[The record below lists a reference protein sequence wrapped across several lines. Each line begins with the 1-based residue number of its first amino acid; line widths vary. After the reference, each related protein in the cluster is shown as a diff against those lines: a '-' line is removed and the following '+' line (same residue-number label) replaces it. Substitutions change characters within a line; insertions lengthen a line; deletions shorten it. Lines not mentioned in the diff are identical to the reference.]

1 MPNRFIPINAGTS
14 QEQVLAMVNKNFAE
28 LDNENV
34 TKVYRGANGNVA
46 IIEGKLPYSGGFGT
60 LQYDQDGN
68 SRIIIGI
75 DPDGEVNIHVSKPGY
90 DIVDLF

>member
-1 MPNRFIPINAGTS
+1 MI
-14 QEQVLAMVNKNFAE
+14 NKNFAE

-34 TKVYRGANGNVA
+34 TKVFRGQNGNIA
-46 IIEGKLPYSGGFGT
+46 IIEGKLPYTKGFGT
-60 LQYDQDGN
+60 LQYDTAGN

-90 DIVDLF
+90 DIVSLF